1 MTNVI
6 SANTSNFTNHS
17 EVTQTRAFDLYEA
30 FKTKESEQLSAYRSV
45 AYVFGAI
52 IFLSNLTVVV
62 SSGLILRKGQQ
73 PKSTYLLLGNVSLAD
88 TIVGISIIFGA
99 SVENTTSSN
108 PLCIFQIG
116 MLVCPAMVSIF
127 SVGMIAV
134 DRYIY
139 ILHGL
144 YYQRWFNTTKVRIG
158 ILCIWMIG
166 LFIASLPAMGWTGS
180 TFRDYRCCH
189 QLYRVAGPSQ
199 EIGVLE
205 SHLDII
211 SLSPAARSK
220 SGQLEALVRLSPED
234 KQKWLQ
240 YFNQKQISYTI
251 MVENLADIL
260 RDEEAKN
267 IRAKYDSK
275 QNGSS
280 IWNAYHGHEE
290 INNYLDD
297 LAEQYPNLLTV
308 VNAALTY
315 EGRQIKYVR
324 ISTTRFEDPRKRVVV
339 IDAGMHA
346 REWLPIPVV
355 LNVIHRLVV
364 DIVNN
369 PQIELLDWVVIPL
382 VNPDGYEYSIA
393 EDRFWSKT
401 RSKGHANGDACP
413 GVDVN
418 RNFDHYWGTKEDNTD
433 PCSLTYEGPS
443 SFSEPETRVIR
454 DVIMTNINRAVLYIS
469 LHSYGS
475 LITYPWRQNGTLPS
489 NGLLLNVAALR
500 MAAAMDNMGITIE
513 PYTIGNAAYIQ
524 YFTTGTSTDWTRAV
538 GVPFPFNIV
547 LPGNGYGFL
556 FPPENIENIC
566 AEVWEAIIEGT
577 EYILSI
583 Y

>member
-1 MTNVI
+1 M
-6 SANTSNFTNHS
+6 A
-17 EVTQTRAFDLYEA
+17 
-30 FKTKESEQLSAYRSV
+30 RSV
-45 AYVFGAI
+45 VA
-52 IFLSNLTVVV
+52 
-62 SSGLILRKGQQ
+62 
-73 PKSTYLLLGNVSLAD
+73 LLL
-88 TIVGISIIFGA
+88 
-99 SVENTTSSN
+99 
-108 PLCIFQIG
+108 
-116 MLVCPAMVSIF
+116 
-127 SVGMIAV
+127 IA
-134 DRYIY
+134 
-139 ILHGL
+139 
-144 YYQRWFNTTKVRIG
+144 
-158 ILCIWMIG
+158 
-166 LFIASLPAMGWTGS
+166 ASLVSGDRHDKYEG
-180 TFRDYRCCH
+180 H

-205 SHLDII
+205 AHLDII
-211 SLSPAARSK
+211 SLTPAARSS

-240 YFNQKQISYTI
+240 HFNKKQISYTK
-251 MVENLADIL
+251 MVDNVADIL

-297 LAEQYPNLLTV
+297 LAKQYPDLVTV

-315 EGRQIKYVR
+315 EGRQIKYAR

-346 REWLPIPVV
+346 REWLPIPVA

-369 PQIELLDWVVIPL
+369 PQIQLLDWVVIPL

-393 EDRFWSKT
+393 EDRLWRKT
-401 RSKGHANGDACP
+401 RSKARPNNDTCP

-418 RNFDHYWGTKEDNTD
+418 RNFDHYWGTKLDNVM

-454 DVIMTNINRAVLYIS
+454 DVIKSNLNRAVLYIS

-475 LITYPWRQNGTLPS
+475 LITYPWRNNGTLPP
-489 NGLLLNVAALR
+489 NGLLLNVAALK
-500 MAAAMDNMGITIE
+500 MATAMDELMSVTRE

-538 GVPFPFNIV
+538 GVPFTFNIV
-547 LPGNGYGFL
+547 LPVDGYV
-556 FPPENIENIC
+556 FPPENIEPIC
-566 AEVWEAIIEGT
+566 DEVWEAIIDGT
-577 EYILSI
+577 EYILSL